1 MEDLTKKAYNFILQC
16 YFGDMSDPVAAA
28 IDRAYSDMASH
39 TLKGFKDDYKKKW
52 ECRFEASKEIYKKVF
67 KLNDDIDY
75 DDWHKTLCGEIKGKY
90 YRGVELSDGQAQ
102 KWVNMTMKYLLVFD
116 LIYEGKD
123 EAQREKIPDFLKNR
137 ENIDKLHIPL
147 DNYILQYYQKEG
159 FLSRRNTSWS
169 KMEYEDY
176 FDCIDELRNQNKT
189 IENELE
195 DWCTASNE
203 NRNYD
208 KESYQ
213 KHKKDK
219 KDKGNTYKS

>member
-16 YFGDMSDPVAAA
+16 YFGDMSDPVEAA

-39 TLKGFKDDYKKKW
+39 TLKGFKDYYEKW
-52 ECRFEASKEIYKKVF
+52 ECRFEASKEIYNEVF
-67 KLNDDIDY
+67 ALNDGIDY
-75 DDWHKTLCGEIKGKY
+75 DDWHKTLCGNIKGKY
-90 YRGVELSDGQAQ
+90 NCGVELSDGQAQ
-102 KWVNMTMKYLLVFD
+102 KWVNMTMKYLWVFY
-116 LIYEGKD
+116 LIFKD
-123 EAQREKIPDFLKNR
+123 MGASPEDGFPNFF
-137 ENIDKLHIPL
+137 ENSNNIKKLHIPL
-147 DNYILQYYQKEG
+147 DNYILQYYQKER

-176 FDCIDELRNQNKT
+176 FDCIDELRNKNKT

-195 DWCTASNE
+195 DWCTASNK

-219 KDKGNTYKS
+219 GNTYKS